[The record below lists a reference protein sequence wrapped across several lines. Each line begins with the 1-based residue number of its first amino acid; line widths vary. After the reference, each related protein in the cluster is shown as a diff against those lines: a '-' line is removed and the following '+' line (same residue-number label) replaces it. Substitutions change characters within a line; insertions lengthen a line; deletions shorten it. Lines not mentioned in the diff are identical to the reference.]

1 MAKSATLE
9 EKIAK
14 AEEEARMKAEA
25 EGLDE
30 AATQEAVNE
39 AVAKVKKTAEKTA
52 EKTAKEKNPS
62 WLVKVKNN
70 PDFCGIGAG
79 GVQFA
84 DGQATVTSE
93 RMADWFTEH
102 DGYEVTK
109 Q

>member
-1 MAKSATLE
+1 MGKSATLE

-14 AEEEARMKAEA
+14 AEEEARRKAEA
-25 EGLDE
+25 DGLDE

-39 AVAKVKKTAEKTA
+39 AVEKVKTVFEKA
-52 EKTAKEKNPS
+52 AAKKVSS

-70 PDFCGIGAG
+70 PDFCGVGAG

-93 RMADWFTEH
+93 RMADWFAEH
-102 DGYEVTK
+102 EGYEVIR

>member
-1 MAKSATLE
+1 MAKSTLE
-9 EKIAK
+9 EKITK

-25 EGLDE
+25 DGLDE
-30 AATQEAVNE
+30 VATQEAVNE
-39 AVAKVKKTAEKTA
+39 AVAKVKKAAEKA
-52 EKTAKEKNPS
+52 AKEKTPS

-102 DGYEVTK
+102 DGYEVIK
-109 Q
+109 R

>member
-1 MAKSATLE
+1 MAKSETLE

-14 AEEEARMKAEA
+14 AEEEARKKAEA
-25 EGLDE
+25 DGLDE

-39 AVAKVKKTAEKTA
+39 AVAKVKKAA

-102 DGYEVTK
+102 DGYEVIK
-109 Q
+109 R

>member
-1 MAKSATLE
+1 MAKSSTLE

-39 AVAKVKKTAEKTA
+39 AVAKVKKTAEKA
-52 EKTAKEKNPS
+52 AKEKNPS
-62 WLVKVKNN
+62 WLVKVNNN

-102 DGYEVTK
+102 DGYEVIK
-109 Q
+109 R